1 MGEARGQKIFQSE
14 KLELLRSLF
23 ATAEYPE
30 VVELT
35 ANRCLSEI
43 LGVPQKSKMAFA
55 EEGWNDSCNEHQH
68 EPRRKQDYRNRKGD
82 CGDDLLD
89 QSTDGLDHAK
99 AICGLNACP
108 LKPVVEDR
116 VFVGKQIESRGML
129 HDLDAHVA
137 HVIFREQGVEV
148 IADAADGTGHN
159 RQREFQSN
167 EIPETGGDW
176 LVRGDHAVDSID
188 DQLAANPSNCQ
199 RQQRGNQAK
208 ENSPC
213 DDRAPESHTIR
224 RTTGT
229 LRRAANRSRQLL
241 RKVRRSGI
249 G

>member
-1 MGEARGQKIFQSE
+1 M
-14 KLELLRSLF
+14 
-23 ATAEYPE
+23 
-30 VVELT
+30 
-35 ANRCLSEI
+35 
-43 LGVPQKSKMAFA
+43 
-55 EEGWNDSCNEHQH
+55 
-68 EPRRKQDYRNRKGD
+68 
-82 CGDDLLD
+82 
-89 QSTDGLDHAK
+89 DHAK

-213 DDRAPESHTIR
+213 DDRAPRVPHNSKDNRYIAQGGKSFTPAAQEGSPIR
-224 RTTGT
+224 HWLKPLVST
-229 LRRAANRSRQLL
+229 A
-241 RKVRRSGI
+241 
-249 G
+249 